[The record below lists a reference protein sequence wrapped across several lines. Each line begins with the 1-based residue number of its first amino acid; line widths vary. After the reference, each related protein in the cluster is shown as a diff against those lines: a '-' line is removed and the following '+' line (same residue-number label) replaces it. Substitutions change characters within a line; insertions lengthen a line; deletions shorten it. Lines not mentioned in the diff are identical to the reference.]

1 MLVFCEMTYVQ
12 QENNTAV
19 WWAPAQLEDQNVHPN
34 VWAEGDL
41 SSVYKCK
48 GFLIPCNFWSIIYQ
62 HTRELKRYLRMYK
75 NK

>member
-19 WWAPAQLEDQNVHPN
+19 WWAPAQLEDQNVRPN

-41 SSVYKCK
+41 SNVCKCK
-48 GFLIPCNFWSIIYQ
+48 EFLISSNFWKHYLPAHKRIEKI
-62 HTRELKRYLRMYK
+62 LKNVQK
-75 NK
+75 

>member
-48 GFLIPCNFWSIIYQ
+48 GFLIPCNFCKHYLPAHKRVENI
-62 HTRELKRYLRMYK
+62 LKNVQK
-75 NK
+75 